1 MLKRKL
7 KLYRRF
13 KEITLELSKL
23 GIYNIYEYFKALFG
37 IETEED
43 IRPQKIRESLENLGP
58 SFIKLGQILSIRPD
72 IIPQSIIRELIK
84 LQDSVKPIPFEEIK
98 IFIEKEYQ
106 KPLEDIFAE
115 IDPQPIGSASISQV
129 YRGRLK
135 SGEHVAIK
143 VKRPYLEELINT
155 DAELFIKIISFIEK
169 HSKIVKDLDLKSV
182 IQQYKQTTLREAD
195 FEIEANN
202 ITTFRE
208 NFKDFS
214 EKFYIPKHYP
224 EFSTK
229 NILILE
235 YVEGFK
241 ITSSE
246 DIKRYCLKGKE
257 LAELITDAY
266 YKMVFKD
273 GFYHADPHPGNFII
287 TKEGKVCLVDFGMIG
302 TLSKEKKKLLYE
314 HIFAVISKNT
324 ELAMNFYEGMGM
336 ITPKTD
342 LDKLQT
348 YVEFFVDKYYNK
360 TLANINLKDMVLE
373 IIDLVRE
380 CNLKLPTSLAYL
392 GKASIGLD
400 GVIRVLDETFNPTER
415 LTKFLTKTFKD
426 QLKDLIEDTS
436 NTFNFYYHLPLRLDK
451 LIKTLEIERLTFR
464 VIFKDFEEIKEFYK
478 KQTDRIVFAI
488 LSSGFIISS
497 SLFYTGKKEDLADIS
512 LTIGF
517 IFLTVLIYRLIRNL

>member
-13 KEITLELSKL
+13 REITLELSKI

-37 IETEED
+37 IDTEED
-43 IRPQKIRESLENLGP
+43 IRPQKIRESLEKLGP

-72 IIPQSIIRELIK
+72 IIPQSIIKELIK

-98 IFIEKEYQ
+98 FFLEKEYQ
-106 KPLEDIFAE
+106 KPLEEIFTE
-115 IDPQPIGSASISQV
+115 IDPKPIGSASISQV

-135 SGEHVAIK
+135 SGEQVAIK
-143 VKRPYLEELINT
+143 VKRPYLEELINI
-155 DAELFIKIISFIEK
+155 DAKLFMKIISFIEK
-169 HSKIVKDLDLKSV
+169 HSKFVKDLDLKSV
-182 IQQYKQTTLREAD
+182 VMQYKQTTLREAD

-208 NFKDFS
+208 NFKEFN
-214 EKFYIPKHYP
+214 EKFYIPKYYP
-224 EFSTK
+224 DFSNK
-229 NILILE
+229 NILVLE
-235 YVEGFK
+235 YIEGFK
-241 ITSSE
+241 ISSPE
-246 DIKRYCLKGKE
+246 DIKRYNLNGKE

-287 TKEGKVCLVDFGMIG
+287 TKEGKVCLIDFGMVG
-302 TLSKEKKKLLYE
+302 TLPREKKKLLYE
-314 HIFAVISKNT
+314 HIFAVINKNT
-324 ELAMNFYEGMGM
+324 ELAMKFYEGMEM

-348 YVEFFVDKYYNK
+348 YVEFFVDKYHNK

-400 GVIRVLDETFNPTER
+400 GVIRVLNETFNPTER
-415 LTKFLTKTFKD
+415 LTNFLTKSFKD
-426 QLKDLIEDTS
+426 RLRDLMEDTS
-436 NTFNFYYHLPLRLDK
+436 NTVSFYYHLPLRLDK
-451 LIKTLEIERLTFR
+451 LIRTLEIERLTFR

-478 KQTDRIVFAI
+478 KQTDKLTLSI
-488 LSSGFIISS
+488 LSVGFIISS
-497 SLFYTGKKEDLADIS
+497 GLFYISKKEDIADIS

-517 IFLTVLIYRLIRNL
+517 VFLAILFYKLFRDL